1 MTFDRIS
8 GGRVQ
13 IVCRV
18 DEAGIPVCVCVWWGG
33 AVYRS
38 QRPDNMWLK

>member
-18 DEAGIPVCVCVWWGG
+18 DEAGIPVCVCGG
-33 AVYRS
+33 GCCVQVTEA
-38 QRPDNMWLK
+38 